1 MAVPILDS
9 AKLPRTNLPGAGEFT
24 HIISPDVC
32 GAKNFGSTLR
42 WLRSGDSLD
51 ARPEKNSHQLLYL
64 IEGEA
69 TITVD
74 SREHSARKG
83 SGVYLGPSEG
93 ATITHKGSGTLKLLH
108 LVVPILPT

>member
-9 AKLPRTNLPGAGEFT
+9 NKLPRTKVPGSGEFT
-24 HIISPDVC
+24 DILSKDVC
-32 GAKNFGSTLR
+32 GAKNFGGTLR
-42 WLRSGDSLD
+42 WLQNGELLNAQPD
-51 ARPEKNSHQLLYL
+51 KNSHQLLYF
-64 IEGEA
+64 IEGEG

-74 SREHSARKG
+74 SKEHSARKG

-93 ATITHKGSGTLKLLH
+93 ATIKQTGSTTLKLLH